1 MLTLDVGMDINLKLL
16 LLVAQAEPYY
26 VKMHLFVWKDLG
38 LHIIFIHSKHFVIYS
53 ILIIVELKC
62 FSSPSGIMEIMLRIA

>member
-26 VKMHLFVWKDLG
+26 VKMHLFV
-38 LHIIFIHSKHFVIYS
+38 
-53 ILIIVELKC
+53 
-62 FSSPSGIMEIMLRIA
+62 